1 MKIMNV
7 KRKARMQ
14 TKLDATT
21 YTYYDT
27 NRQTNEEMFTCTD
40 MGEKFA
46 ISMTVWIVDATVDR
60 CDGIRFD

>member
-14 TKLDATT
+14 TNLDATT

-27 NRQTNEEMFTCTD
+27 NRQTNKEMFTCTD
-40 MGEKFA
+40 MGEKVCN
-46 ISMTVWIVDATVDR
+46 INDCLDR
-60 CDGIRFD
+60 RCHCGQMRWDQI